1 MIELTITLALSSLL
15 VAGSFMWYSS
25 QASAQFYDG
34 VRQIESQIKLVQT
47 GINTNELPN
56 PLPPNH
62 QIFASAVTLD
72 PSNDRHI
79 VSGLYMAE
87 YDDAGILPNGIA
99 PADTFS
105 PKIDAFLPNGI
116 VYRGSENLDCMKL
129 NDPDVL
135 SNYNILPE
143 IPRPPQTVT
152 FRREPVAFNQFQA
165 GGPSVNYANWG
176 GDHSTP
182 GGATASSPCGL
193 VLQFVSVEK
202 NGSDP
207 RFHAEIVF
215 NFKNTSYR
223 LVTH

>member
-56 PLPPNH
+56 PLPTNH

-79 VSGLYMAE
+79 VSGLFMAE
-87 YDDAGILPNGIA
+87 YDDVGIKSNGIA
-99 PADTFS
+99 PADTYS
-105 PKIDAFLPNGI
+105 PKTDAFLPNGI
-116 VYRGSENLDCMKL
+116 VYQGSEIINDCTTDL
-129 NDPDVL
+129 NAL
-135 SNYNILPE
+135 SEDRIFDKATVA
-143 IPRPPQTVT
+143 QTVT

-176 GDHSTP
+176 GDRPTP
-182 GGATASSPCGL
+182 GGATASSSCGL